1 MPNVGLN
8 LLDYLLIFI
17 LFLGAVVGFLRGVL
31 PQIISVASIWFGL
44 LGSLWL
50 YRPLSNNILQGL
62 GFPKIGSDTMAF
74 LILLIVF
81 FHAIRLIVKAVTV
94 PPEEKKKKPRRKGR
108 VGPPEEDL
116 VVKTAT
122 QKYISG
128 PFQAFGGIFLGVLLT
143 ALWTALILG
152 VLQFTFQVNV
162 GEAAEG
168 AATGTISAGRGI
180 AAQLHGSG
188 LLGYFNQILRL
199 VVRSLSLF
207 EFNST
212 PNILEVV
219 INRLFP
225 PG

>member
-8 LLDYLLIFI
+8 LLDYLLLFI
-17 LFLGAVVGFLRGVL
+17 LFLGAVVGFLRGAV

-50 YRPLSNNILQGL
+50 YRPLSDNILQGL
-62 GFPKIGSDTMAF
+62 NLPKVGSDTMAF

-81 FHAIRLIVKAVTV
+81 FHAIRLIVKSLTV
-94 PPEEKKKKPRRKGR
+94 PPEEKKKKPRPKGR
-108 VGPPEEDL
+108 VGPVEEEF
-116 VVKTAT
+116 VKTAT

-128 PFQAFGGIFLGVLLT
+128 PFHAFGGIFMGIVLT

-152 VLQFTFQVNV
+152 VLQFTFQVDV
-162 GEAAEG
+162 SEAPG
-168 AATGTISAGRGI
+168 GATGTIVPGRGI

-199 VVRSLSLF
+199 VVRSVSLF
-207 EFNST
+207 VIDSG

-219 INRLFP
+219 INRIFP